1 MLRRARLN
9 FQPRSVRKLGA
20 FGSQYASWNQHATD
34 NPLERLTSAR
44 QPVHESSHSDRR
56 DRVVSQF
63 ESFVYWGPRVG
74 AYRLDKPLSVGNP
87 SELQQS
93 LLACIGGHGTVP

>member
-1 MLRRARLN
+1 M
-9 FQPRSVRKLGA
+9 QT
-20 FGSQYASWNQHATD
+20 WNQHATD

-44 QPVHESSHSDRR
+44 QPIHETLRSDRR

-74 AYRLDKPLSVGNP
+74 AYRLDKPLSMSNP

>member
-1 MLRRARLN
+1 M
-9 FQPRSVRKLGA
+9 
-20 FGSQYASWNQHATD
+20 
-34 NPLERLTSAR
+34 
-44 QPVHESSHSDRR
+44 
-56 DRVVSQF
+56 SQF